1 LSYRRNNL
9 RLLIGT
15 DQANDYGRGYG
26 PDERRGAGGAWTG
39 GASRSSGSFHVELTG
54 EAIVRQA
61 LLDGKLHFLQ
71 KPFNSATVE
80 RKVRELLDSTPD
92 A

>member
-1 LSYRRNNL
+1 MITDVVMAQMSGGELAERGLAVRPDLPVLFMSSY
-9 RLLIGT
+9 
-15 DQANDYGRGYG
+15 
-26 PDERRGAGGAWTG
+26 
-39 GASRSSGSFHVELTG
+39 TG